1 MQDNDNIIPFPSK
14 KREVEIYEDGY
25 YLDTDVPKTVS
36 LAKFSDAEIMQMV
49 DGLAEELLRSMYS
62 MGFNFHDMN
71 KEIGLVMESIR
82 SLLYKTQ
89 GKHHTLHD
97 FADHVFV
104 ETEPGILQFRNV
116 AQNLK
121 EPT

>member
-1 MQDNDNIIPFPSK
+1 MQDNNENIIPFPIK
-14 KREVEIYEDGY
+14 NKNREVEIYEDNW
-25 YLDTDVPKTVS
+25 DTDAV

-97 FADHVFV
+97 FADHIFV
-104 ETEPGILQFRNV
+104 EMEPGVLQFRNV